1 MKVMPPKFDKCSQKV
16 IEGGL
21 SYLLKS
27 IALCSSF
34 LRSRSLFIVETNP
47 ITANLSS
54 LISDPK
60 KIKMEVLIPADK
72 MDFDFN
78 SARSS
83 PSVSAPST
91 PKRFGEY
98 YCSAPT
104 SPSHLS
110 QFYRDFDEFM
120 VTSGGGAGGGGDGDG
135 GGGVPFDFAFDIS
148 KESETASLS
157 AEELFDGGVIKP
169 LTLNPPPR
177 LRLPPGARIKPKSPR
192 GKKIFKDVFSPR
204 NKKESDDPFEI
215 AARSAIKTLQSEPE
229 RGRQRSSNLSSSSSR
244 RATRSLSPLRDS
256 QYPWG
261 EELQFSKRVQE
272 ENISTISEVSVQ
284 PKNICSSLSS
294 SSSKG
299 HKKWRFKDFFL
310 FRSASEGRA
319 SDKDPLKKYT
329 AVPFR
334 RHEDLKN
341 SSFRTIDSSGSGS
354 GTRRRGPVSAHELH
368 YTINRSVSEDLKKKT
383 FLPYKQGILGRLS
396 FNPAVHALANG
407 FGFSRK

>member
-1 MKVMPPKFDKCSQKV
+1 
-16 IEGGL
+16 
-21 SYLLKS
+21 
-27 IALCSSF
+27 
-34 LRSRSLFIVETNP
+34 
-47 ITANLSS
+47 
-54 LISDPK
+54 
-60 KIKMEVLIPADK
+60 MEVLIPVDN

-110 QFYRDFDEFM
+110 QFYRDFDEFR
-120 VTSGGGAGGGGDGDG
+120 VTSGGGSGGGD
-135 GGGVPFDFAFDIS
+135 GGGVPFDFAFDVS
-148 KESETASLS
+148 EESETASLS

-169 LTLNPPPR
+169 LTLKQPHR
-177 LRLPPGARIKPKSPR
+177 LQLPPGARINQLPTQKLAGMNLKSPR
-192 GKKIFKDVFSPR
+192 GKNIFKGVFSPR
-204 NKKESDDPFEI
+204 NKKETNDPFEI
-215 AARSAIKTLQSEPE
+215 AARNTTKTQQPEPE
-229 RGRQRSSNLSSSSSR
+229 RGRQRSPNFSSSSSR
-244 RATRSLSPLRDS
+244 RVTRSLSPLRDS

-261 EELQFSKRVQE
+261 EEFQFSNRVQE
-272 ENISTISEVSVQ
+272 ENISNISEVSVQ
-284 PKNICSSLSS
+284 PRQQQDNNTKHLCSSLSS
-294 SSSKG
+294 SSTKSQ
-299 HKKWRFKDFFL
+299 KKWRFKDFFL

-319 SDKDPLKKYT
+319 ADKDPLKKYT
-329 AVPFR
+329 EVPFR
-334 RHEDLKN
+334 RHEYLKN
-341 SSFRTIDSSGSGS
+341 SSFRTIDSPGSGS